1 MSRGKLPK
9 RPKLRL
15 KNLKMPLMRNC
26 RASCPTIR
34 RKKLKEKKSWKKEMR
49 WNSREPA
56 RASGLFPKVL
66 SKKSPPKYSAR
77 ESSAKNLRRWKREKT
92 SMRNTAKKSC
102 PLSTSLK
109 LNSGRYLLT
118 GKLQRGGVVSRA
130 AKE

>member
-34 RKKLKEKKSWKKEMR
+34 RKKLKEKG
-49 WNSREPA
+49 P
-56 RASGLFPKVL
+56 L
-66 SKKSPPKYSAR
+66 KYSAR

-109 LNSGRYLLT
+109 PNSGRYLLT
-118 GKLQRGGVVSRA
+118 GKLQRGGAVSRVA
-130 AKE
+130 RE